1 MMEKSI
7 WSKSRMN
14 TEMEILIIKWHG
26 KPDVL
31 RNFSQCHYVNTCHL
45 DCVGIEIGAP
55 ATRN

>member
-1 MMEKSI
+1 
-7 WSKSRMN
+7 MN